1 MGIEQPP
8 IRSNLADKDGYITRP
23 WRDWFQFLADAINNT
38 ETITVVTQA
47 VPELTEEITYIDGA
61 E

>member
-8 IRSNLADKDGYITRP
+8 IRSNLTDKDGYLTRP
-23 WRDWFQFLADAINNT
+23 WRDWFQFLTDAINNT
-38 ETITVVTQA
+38 ETITVVTQ
-47 VPELTEEITYIDGA
+47 VSPELTEEITYIDGA